1 MEFRRITGFLL
12 GCLVFTHVVT
22 AVWAKEI
29 VSVDADGFL
38 YLQNVDDSA
47 QGYTPSADDEALDY
61 LSPLVRDISKC
72 IEDGRGCT
80 PVRIARHETLVSAI
94 SETTVSA
101 ISENPTSDTET
112 PTQNKPEHSA
122 VEHDSGVVEAL
133 RRQNQQLRQLL
144 DDDEKRREAERQDII
159 LLSQEVQRLRGYLS
173 EMEEEKIETQQVL
186 PYQVVDYDD
195 KSKAPPKVEGTATP
209 HKVEQVVKPTRRVL
223 QPPSKVM
230 SIFVPRQPYGKDF
243 KPIRRVLQPPSQ
255 AMSIFVPIQRSQS
268 PHKVQQ
274 TDTPSKVEQIV
285 KPTRRVLQPPS
296 KVMSIFV
303 PHQPYGKDFKPIRR
317 VLQPPSQVMSI
328 FVPIQRLQSPPKVE
342 PIVKPTRRV
351 LQPPSKVMSIFVPHQ
366 PYGKDFKPIRRVLQP
381 PSQVMSIF
389 VPIQRS
395 QSPPKVEQ
403 IVKPT
408 RRVLQPPSKVMSIFV
423 PRQPY
428 GKDFKPIRRVLQPPS
443 QVMSIFVPIQRSQS
457 PPKVEQIVK
466 PTRRVLQPP
475 SKVMSIFVP
484 RQPYGKDFKPIRR
497 VLQPPSQVMSIF
509 VPIQRS
515 QAPTKV
521 QQTATPPKVEQI
533 LEPPQQVLQ
542 PASKVRKIFVPIRRS
557 QPDCIIVNA
566 RGDSMNVTENEVM
579 KLVKNGWEVFRERPK
594 KTTALMGVMAC
605 PQYYSKRFWIGERTC
620 DIVVP
625 KGVKHVP
632 HVLRSQ
638 TIPAEELKTLLLEGS
653 LNLVEKSH
661 GKGIKVMCG
670 KKTAFVA

>member
-1 MEFRRITGFLL
+1 MELRRITGFLL

-80 PVRIARHETLVSAI
+80 PVRIARHETPASAI

-303 PHQPYGKDFKPIRR
+303 PRQPYGKDFKPIRR

-328 FVPIQRLQSPPKVE
+328 FVPIKRSQSPHKVQQTDTPQKVE
-342 PIVKPTRRV
+342 QIVKPTRRV
-351 LQPPSKVMSIFVPHQ
+351 LQPPSKVMSIFVPRQ

-381 PSQVMSIF
+381 PSQAMSIF
-389 VPIQRS
+389 VPIKRS

-443 QVMSIFVPIQRSQS
+443 QAMSIFVPRSQS
-457 PPKVEQIVK
+457 PPKVEQIV
-466 PTRRVLQPP
+466 
-475 SKVMSIFVP
+475 
-484 RQPYGKDFKPIRR
+484 
-497 VLQPPSQVMSIF
+497 
-509 VPIQRS
+509 
-515 QAPTKV
+515 
-521 QQTATPPKVEQI
+521 
-533 LEPPQQVLQ
+533 EPPQQVLQ

-579 KLVKNGWEVFRERPK
+579 KLVKKNGWEVFRERPRE
-594 KTTALMGVMAC
+594 TTALIGVMAC
-605 PQYYSKRFWIGERTC
+605 PQYYNKRFWIGERTC

-670 KKTAFVA
+670 MKTAFVA

>member
-1 MEFRRITGFLL
+1 MELRRITGFLL

-38 YLQNVDDSA
+38 YLRNVDDSA

-80 PVRIARHETLVSAI
+80 PVRIARHETL
-94 SETTVSA
+94 VSA

-303 PHQPYGKDFKPIRR
+303 PRQPYGKDFKPIRR
-317 VLQPPSQVMSI
+317 VLQPPSQAMSI
-328 FVPIQRLQSPPKVE
+328 FVPIK
-342 PIVKPTRRV
+342 
-351 LQPPSKVMSIFVPHQ
+351 
-366 PYGKDFKPIRRVLQP
+366 
-381 PSQVMSIF
+381 
-389 VPIQRS
+389 RS

-443 QVMSIFVPIQRSQS
+443 QAMSIFVPIKRSQS

-484 RQPYGKDFKPIRR
+484 HQPYGKDFKPIRR
-497 VLQPPSQVMSIF
+497 VLQPPSQAMSIF

-521 QQTATPPKVEQI
+521 QQTATPPKVEEI

-542 PASKVRKIFVPIRRS
+542 PPPKVRKIFVPIRRS

-579 KLVKNGWEVFRERPK
+579 KLVKKNGWEVFRERPRE
-594 KTTALMGVMAC
+594 TTALIGVIAC
-605 PQYYSKRFWIGERTC
+605 PQYYNKRFWIGERTC

-670 KKTAFVA
+670 MKTAFVA

>member
-1 MEFRRITGFLL
+1 MELRRITGFLL

-38 YLQNVDDSA
+38 YLRNVDDSA

-80 PVRIARHETLVSAI
+80 PVRIARHETL
-94 SETTVSA
+94 VSA

-303 PHQPYGKDFKPIRR
+303 PRQPYGKDFKPIRR
-317 VLQPPSQVMSI
+317 VLQPPSQAMSI
-328 FVPIQRLQSPPKVE
+328 FVPIQRSQSPHKVQQTDTPPKVE
-342 PIVKPTRRV
+342 QIVKPTRRV

-381 PSQVMSIF
+381 PSQA
-389 VPIQRS
+389 
-395 QSPPKVEQ
+395 
-403 IVKPT
+403 
-408 RRVLQPPSKVMSIFV
+408 
-423 PRQPY
+423 
-428 GKDFKPIRRVLQPPS
+428 
-443 QVMSIFVPIQRSQS
+443 
-457 PPKVEQIVK
+457 
-466 PTRRVLQPP
+466 
-475 SKVMSIFVP
+475 
-484 RQPYGKDFKPIRR
+484 
-497 VLQPPSQVMSIF
+497 MSIF

-521 QQTATPPKVEQI
+521 QQTATPPKVEEI

-542 PASKVRKIFVPIRRS
+542 PPPKVRKIFVPIRRS

-579 KLVKNGWEVFRERPK
+579 KLVKKNGWEVFRERPRE
-594 KTTALMGVMAC
+594 TTALIGVIAC
-605 PQYYSKRFWIGERTC
+605 PQYYNKRFWIGERTC

-670 KKTAFVA
+670 MKTAFVA